1 VDTRDASPETVRAVK
16 AAVSVP
22 VVAIGGITA
31 ENVQQVIDAGADAA
45 AVITAVCEA
54 DDVEAAAVA
63 ISRQFERAA
72 ERSPR

>member
-1 VDTRDASPETVRAVK
+1 MHSVK

-31 ENVQQVIDAGADAA
+31 DNVQEVIDAGADAA

-54 DDVEAAAVA
+54 EDVEAAALA
-63 ISRQFERAA
+63 ISRRFERAA
-72 ERSPR
+72 ERSQR